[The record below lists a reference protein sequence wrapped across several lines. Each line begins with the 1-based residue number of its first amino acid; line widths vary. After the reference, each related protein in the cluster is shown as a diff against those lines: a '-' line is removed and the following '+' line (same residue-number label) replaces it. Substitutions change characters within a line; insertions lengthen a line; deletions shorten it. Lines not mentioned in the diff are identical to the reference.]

1 MKKQKYSILLALLL
15 ALCLNSCQ
23 KEKPAEIADTG
34 GVGRYDPIE
43 TLKNETGDTP
53 AQPTETDTPNETPN
67 ETQAPA
73 ETTAPSA
80 VGELSWEFKNGK
92 YTYTFPPRDASGLAN
107 IAEMETFSRAMFEDQ
122 PNDWFFGR
130 TTRNEATGEVTYVWD
145 RYKSTLDTLKKY
157 NGIYRGDETQKVVYL
172 TFDNGYENGTTAQIL
187 DTLKEKNVP
196 ATFFVNGHY
205 VESAPHLIRRMLD
218 EGHII
223 GNHCVNHYDLT
234 EVSADTFVKEVQG
247 LEDIYYATFPDA
259 PSMIYFRP
267 PSGNSNEWV
276 LKLADMMG
284 YTTVMWSWAYG
295 DYDTNNQPPV
305 SEALQK
311 VKDGLHNGCVYLLH
325 PESTTN
331 TAMLGEMIDWIRSQG
346 YEFLPLPAI
355 ETN

>member
-1 MKKQKYSILLALLL
+1 MKKHRFSILLALLL
-15 ALCLNSCQ
+15 TIGTVSCG
-23 KEKPAEIADTG
+23 KEYAKPAQDAG
-34 GVGRYDPIE
+34 AGRYGIPE
-43 TLKNETGDTP
+43 
-53 AQPTETDTPNETPN
+53 QTENNNPPSSGISESENANNPDGSHNPS
-67 ETQAPA
+67 TQ
-73 ETTAPSA
+73 T
-80 VGELSWEFKNGK
+80 ELSWDFKNGK
-92 YTYTFPPRDASGLAN
+92 YVYTFPERDDSGLSR
-107 IAEMETFSRAMFEDQ
+107 ISEMESFSRAMFEDQ
-122 PNDWFFGR
+122 PNDWFFGK

-145 RYKSTLDTLKKY
+145 RYQSTIDTLKEY
-157 NGIYRGDETQKVVYL
+157 GAIYRGDETQKVVYL

-187 DTLKEKNVP
+187 DILKEKNVP

-205 VESAPHLIRRMLD
+205 VESAPHLIRRMLE

-234 EVSADTFVKEVQG
+234 EVSAETFVKELQG

-259 PSMIYFRP
+259 PPMIYFRP

-295 DYDTNNQPPV
+295 DYDTNNQPSV
-305 SEALQK
+305 ETALQK

-331 TAMLGEMIDWIRSQG
+331 AAMLGEMIDWIRSQG